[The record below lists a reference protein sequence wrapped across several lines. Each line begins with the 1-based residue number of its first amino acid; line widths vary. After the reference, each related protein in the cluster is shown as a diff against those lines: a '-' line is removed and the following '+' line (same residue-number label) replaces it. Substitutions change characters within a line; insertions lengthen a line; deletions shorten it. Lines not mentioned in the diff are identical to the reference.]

1 MPKTPEAM
9 MTDVFQLDDFLDSR
23 PLNFM
28 HMKIILLLALT
39 MLIDGYDI
47 FAVGYVL
54 PILAKSL
61 HVAPHA
67 LTITLVLQEAG
78 LLVGV
83 VILGPVA
90 DKFGRKTTL
99 LGSVA
104 CFAVCSILTT
114 QVTTLGTFMAIRVI
128 SSMFLS
134 GVIPNTVALASEIA
148 PKNRR
153 AAAVSITFCGYTGG
167 SFLGG
172 LVQAFILKSF
182 GWQGAFWVGGILPI
196 IIFPILLWQ
205 LPESL
210 RFLARGNQRDPRIAP
225 ILQKLDPTL
234 SLSGHENFVARDP
247 LANRGRAV
255 PADALFKGTL
265 LPVTLLLW
273 TAYAM
278 GFMVSHVLGSWNTT
292 VLNTVA
298 GIPIQ
303 SLSVV
308 IAASSVAGIV
318 GAGTIGLIM
327 DIFGPAKT
335 LMLYFLGEAIS
346 LAVLAV
352 SDVHSSE
359 LIFLFMATSYFNAA
373 ALSGL
378 NAFAAMLY
386 PSRIRATGV
395 AWSSGAG
402 RAGGMFGPL
411 FGGFMLQH
419 RFGLAPIYLTTALPA
434 LVAAMSLW
442 IVWRLPHTQ
451 AGGSE
456 DARLS
461 EAVQDTATSDRAP
474 I

>member
-1 MPKTPEAM
+1 
-9 MTDVFQLDDFLDSR
+9 MTKVFHLDEFLDSR
-23 PLNFM
+23 PLSFM

-61 HVAPHA
+61 HVEPHA
-67 LTITLVLQEAG
+67 LTSTLVLQQAG
-78 LLVGV
+78 LLVGS

-114 QVTTLGTFMAIRVI
+114 QATTLGTFMAIRIV
-128 SSMFLS
+128 SSLFLS
-134 GVIPNTVALASEIA
+134 GVIPNTVALASEMA
-148 PKNRR
+148 PKKRR

-182 GWQGAFWVGGILPI
+182 GWQGAFWIGGILPL

-210 RFLARGNQRDPRIAP
+210 RFLARNDQQDPRIAP
-225 ILQKLDPTL
+225 ILQKLDPRLTL
-234 SLSGHENFVARDP
+234 SGRERFVARDP
-247 LANRGRAV
+247 LANRGKAV
-255 PADALFKGTL
+255 PADALFKGIL
-265 LPVTLLLW
+265 LPLTLLLW

-298 GIPIQ
+298 GIPMQ

-318 GAGTIGLIM
+318 GTGTIGLVM
-327 DIFGPAKT
+327 DIFGPART
-335 LMLYFLGEAIS
+335 LMFYFFGEVVA

-352 SDVHSSE
+352 SDVHSSQ

-378 NAFAAMLY
+378 NAFAATLY

-402 RAGGMFGPL
+402 RAGAMFGPL
-411 FGGFMLQH
+411 FGGFMLEH
-419 RFGLAPIYLTTALPA
+419 HFGLTPIYLTTAVPA
-434 LVAAMSLW
+434 LVAALSIC
-442 IVWRLPHTQ
+442 IVWRLPHSE
-451 AGGSE
+451 ARGSE
-456 DARLS
+456 DEHLS
-461 EAVQDTATSDRAP
+461 EAIQDSVAP
-474 I
+474 DQAAI

>member
-1 MPKTPEAM
+1 
-9 MTDVFQLDDFLDSR
+9 MTKVFHLDDFLDSR

-28 HMKIILLLALT
+28 HVKVILLLALT

-67 LTITLVLQEAG
+67 LTSTLVLQEAG

-90 DKFGRKTTL
+90 DKFGRKRTL
-99 LGSVA
+99 LGSVG

-114 QVTTLGTFMAIRVI
+114 QVTTLGAFMTIRVI
-128 SSMFLS
+128 SSVFLS

-172 LVQAFILKSF
+172 LVQAFILKPF
-182 GWQGAFWVGGILPI
+182 GWQGAFWVGGMLPI
-196 IIFPILLWQ
+196 IILPILLWQ

-210 RFLARGNQRDPRIAP
+210 RFLVRGNQRDPRIAP
-225 ILQKLDPTL
+225 ILRKLEPTL
-234 SLSGHENFVARDP
+234 SLSGNERFVARDP
-247 LANRGRAV
+247 LANKGKAV
-255 PADALFKGTL
+255 PAGALFRGTL

-273 TAYAM
+273 TAYAT

-308 IAASSVAGIV
+308 IAASSAAGI
-318 GAGTIGLIM
+318 AGTATIGLIM
-327 DIFGPAKT
+327 DKFGPART
-335 LMLYFLGEAIS
+335 LMLYFFGETIS

-352 SDVHSSE
+352 SNVHSSQ

-411 FGGFMLQH
+411 FGGFMLEH
-419 RFGLAPIYLTTALPA
+419 HFGLTPIYSTTALPA
-434 LVAAMSLW
+434 LVAAMSLL
-442 IVWRLPHTQ
+442 IVWRLPHAD
-451 AGGSE
+451 AGESE
-456 DARLS
+456 DRRLS
-461 EAVQDTATSDRAP
+461 ETIQDAATSDQAP